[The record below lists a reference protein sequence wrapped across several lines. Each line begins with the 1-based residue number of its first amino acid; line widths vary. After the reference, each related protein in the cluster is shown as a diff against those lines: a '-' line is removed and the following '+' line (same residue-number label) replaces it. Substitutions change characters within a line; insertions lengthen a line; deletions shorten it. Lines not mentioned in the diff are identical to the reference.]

1 MNIDDATLPNLG
13 AAERAGS
20 SAAPRSIDVPEAMLA
35 TLIVTLSGVI
45 FAFDVVTPAD
55 HVSVSF
61 LYAIPLFVAVFGRA
75 QPVYLYAAAATV
87 LSTAGIFIQPP
98 DDILPAA
105 YYANRAIAVTVLWI
119 VAGLVATRK
128 KAEALIRSGFEEE
141 KRKSEH
147 RRRFLDVLSHE
158 IGTSLT
164 TIDGQAFRLRKLAG
178 GHSTGDVASRAD
190 KIRNAV
196 RHIETMVRRVQLASE
211 AGQRALQPRL
221 APVDLRSLIGDA
233 VQALRDDAL
242 AARIEI
248 DIKALPAAVQA
259 DCYMLRQVIDNL
271 LSNAVKYSPAGAP
284 IRIVGCTGPGRVEI
298 AVIDRGRGV
307 PKDEQAMLFD
317 PYYRASNSRGVH
329 GAGIG
334 LYVCERFV
342 TSHGGTIDIRST
354 LGEGTTV
361 TVRIPV
367 AARTSNAATPS
378 AKTSS
383 NKTSSNETSS
393 NETSREVDAEAAHPV
408 H

>member
-1 MNIDDATLPNLG
+1 MSVDDATLPNLG
-13 AAERAGS
+13 VPDGAVRPASRRSLNMSETALAAF
-20 SAAPRSIDVPEAMLA
+20 
-35 TLIVTLSGVI
+35 IVTLSGVI

-61 LYAIPLFVAVFGRA
+61 LYAIPLFVAGFGRA
-75 QPVYLYAAAATV
+75 QPVYLYAAVATA

-98 DDILPAA
+98 EDISPAA
-105 YYANRAIAVTVLWI
+105 FYANRAIAVTALWI

-128 KAEALIRSGFEEE
+128 KAEALIRAGFEEE
-141 KRKSEH
+141 KRKSEY

-178 GHSTGDVASRAD
+178 DHSAAGVATRAD
-190 KIRNAV
+190 KIRGAV

-211 AGQRALQPRL
+211 AGQRALQPRF
-221 APVDLRSLIGDA
+221 APVDLRSLIGEA
-233 VQALRDDAL
+233 VQQIHDAGQ
-242 AARIEI
+242 AGRIET
-248 DIKALPAAVQA
+248 DLDGLPAAVQA
-259 DCYMLRQVIDNL
+259 DCYMLRQMIDNL

-284 IRIVGCTGPGRVEI
+284 IRIVGRTARGKAEI

-307 PKDEQAMLFD
+307 PAGEQSMLFD

-342 TSHGGTIDIRST
+342 TSHGGTIDFRSE
-354 LGEGTTV
+354 LGAGTVV
-361 TVRIPV
+361 TVRIPI
-367 AARTSNAATPS
+367 AAKPQSESPS
-378 AKTSS
+378 SERHAKAPHS
-383 NKTSSNETSS
+383 
-393 NETSREVDAEAAHPV
+393 V